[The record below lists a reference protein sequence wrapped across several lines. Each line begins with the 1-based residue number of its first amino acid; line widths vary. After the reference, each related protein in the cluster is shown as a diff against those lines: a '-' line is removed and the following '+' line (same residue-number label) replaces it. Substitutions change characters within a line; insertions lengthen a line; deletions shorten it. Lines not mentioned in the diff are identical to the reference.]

1 MTPYTISPSC
11 RSPKSSKS
19 RRCLIISRLTSMSLI
34 LLAAVSLFTSCTV
47 KQDIFIQT
55 NASGDAMIEVVVE
68 DFFKAVIAD
77 YAVFFPE
84 GETDVTQ
91 DNLDAVS
98 IELNKSPYTS
108 NAVMRKIDDST
119 YLGSFDFTD
128 LDGFFRDLKNE
139 DSSKTVVTYT
149 QEDGF
154 HTIDLYIDIENY
166 YQLTEMLPILAEP
179 SFAIFGP
186 EENVGVSETDYRDM
200 ISYVL
205 GEEGPGSLSNSSIDI
220 IIETDRPIVTQQGGT
235 LLSPSRILFSVPMV
249 DFLLLAEP
257 ISKSVTW

>member
-1 MTPYTISPSC
+1 MSPYAISPTC
-11 RSPKSSKS
+11 PTDRQS
-19 RRCLIISRLTSMSLI
+19 RRPQRVRLTPLFALLLLSLI
-34 LLAAVSLFTSCTV
+34 LFSSCTV
-47 KQDIFIQT
+47 KQEIFIQT

-77 YAVFFPE
+77 YAVFFPD

-98 IELNKSPYTS
+98 LELNNSPYTS

-128 LDGFFRDLKNE
+128 LDGFFRDLKKE
-139 DSSKTVVTYT
+139 DSSKTVVTYFE
-149 QEDGF
+149 EDGY

-186 EENVGVSETDYRDM
+186 EENIGVSKADYLDM

-205 GEEGPGSLSNSSIDI
+205 GEEGPGSLSISTIDI
-220 IIETDRPIVTQQGGT
+220 IIETDRPIVTQRGGT
-235 LLSPSRILFSVPMV
+235 LLNPNRILFSIPMI